1 MYVAVG
7 ECFETPTLEEF
18 IQLWTGLFAHSPSMR
33 LTWKKLTGK
42 AMASYSDTGG
52 EAGGKCAI
60 RSFCS
65 WVMYFPFCCRK
76 VLIGRKVV
84 LMPRW
89 DRTRLMASEVPL
101 MYGIVAEVV
110 TLGGCERGAGS
121 CEGWEWR

>member
-1 MYVAVG
+1 MEWACSARAEVAVSAFRTALWCSLRRCVRVLPVCPMYVLGQFVQG
-7 ECFETPTLEEF
+7 MRYTTP
-18 IQLWTGLFAHSPSMR
+18 GLSCWG
-33 LTWKKLTGK
+33 TWSLGCT
-42 AMASYSDTGG
+42 
-52 EAGGKCAI
+52 
-60 RSFCS
+60 RS
-65 WVMYFPFCCRK
+65 CRK

-84 LMPRW
+84 LMPRG